1 MTSKLS
7 IDAVQQR
14 VPDVTVYLIEA
25 DRCHYAFLGGP
36 GLSEDRLHDLFL
48 GCPEEG
54 WQQYFESPWYPL
66 AYADTQLESIEK
78 LEAKVR
84 TVRCEDIDKYIAVL
98 MSHSDNI
105 NDNFSTPLKS
115 TLDEAME
122 DVDRALKFFHE

>member
-1 MTSKLS
+1 MTSRLT
-7 IDAVQQR
+7 IDALQQR
-14 VPDVTVYLIEA
+14 VPDVTLYLIEA
-25 DRCHYAFLGGP
+25 DRTHYAFLGGP

-54 WQQYFESPWYPL
+54 WRQYFESTWYPL
-66 AYADTQLESIEK
+66 TYADTQLDSIGK
-78 LEAKVR
+78 LEEKIR
-84 TVRCEDIDKYIAVL
+84 SVRCEDIDKYIAVL

-105 NDNFSTPLKS
+105 NDNFSCVLKP